1 MFLETTPMTQASSR
15 FHYFFL
21 VSTFIV
27 LIAASATLVS
37 VPVIRGDEKQSPNPW
52 TSAQTV
58 QPADLAQGLEDKSG
72 AAPDVVYVGFHT
84 LFAGGHIPG
93 AAVHGPASH
102 GNGFAGLGKRAE
114 RVPRTANLVIYCV

>member
-1 MFLETTPMTQASSR
+1 MFLERTPMTQASSR

-84 LFAGGHIPG
+84 LFAGGDISRATFPR
-93 AAVHGPASH
+93 PPSNT
-102 GNGFAGLGKRAE
+102 NGFGAFEKSACGSL
-114 RVPRTANLVIYCV
+114 P

>member
-1 MFLETTPMTQASSR
+1 MFLERTPMTQASSR

-37 VPVIRGDEKQSPNPW
+37 VPAIRGDEKQSPNPW

-58 QPADLAQGLEDKSG
+58 QPADLAHGLDDKSG
-72 AAPDVVYVGFHT
+72 AAPDFAYVAFHT
-84 LFAGGHIPG
+84 LFA
-93 AAVHGPASH
+93 AVPTSCRPVRQPA
-102 GNGFAGLGKRAE
+102 
-114 RVPRTANLVIYCV
+114 

>member
-1 MFLETTPMTQASSR
+1 MFLERTPMTQASSR

-37 VPVIRGDEKQSPNPW
+37 FPVIRGDEKQSPNPW

-58 QPADLAQGLEDKSG
+58 QPADLVHGVEDKSG
-72 AAPDVVYVGFHT
+72 AAPDVGDVGFHT
-84 LFAGGHIPG
+84 LFSAGDVPG
-93 AAVHGPASH
+93 GTCTVSA
-102 GNGFAGLGKRAE
+102 
-114 RVPRTANLVIYCV
+114 RT

>member
-1 MFLETTPMTQASSR
+1 MTQASSR

-37 VPVIRGDEKQSPNPW
+37 VPAIRGDEKQSPNPW

-58 QPADLAQGLEDKSG
+58 QPADLAHGLEDKSG

-84 LFAGGHIPG
+84 LFAGGHISGATFPG
-93 AAVHGPASH
+93 SPFHQD
-102 GNGFAGLGKRAE
+102 GLGELSKFGGQAQ
-114 RVPRTANLVIYCV
+114 PTS